1 MIARLHPSASL
12 ELDAA
17 AEWYER
23 RGSELGQDF
32 IEEVRK
38 ALRVIAERPGT
49 FPAWPGLNHT
59 PPIHR
64 FLLSRFP
71 FALPYMVSDERVV
84 VLAVAHLRRRPG
96 YWLRR
101 AWQLPPPR

>member
-1 MIARLHPSASL
+1 MIARLHPSASQ

-23 RGSELGQDF
+23 RGPELGQVF

-38 ALRVIAERPGT
+38 ALRVIAEQPGT
-49 FPAWPGLNHT
+49 FPVWPGVHHT
-59 PPIHR
+59 PPIR
-64 FLLSRFP
+64 RLLLSRFP
-71 FALPYMVSDERVV
+71 FALPYLVSNERVV

-96 YWLRR
+96 YWLTR
-101 AWQLPPPR
+101 ARPFQQRP

>member
-1 MIARLHPSASL
+1 M

-17 AEWYER
+17 ADWYGF
-23 RGSELGQDF
+23 RGPELGQVF

-38 ALRVIAERPGT
+38 ALRVIADQPGT
-49 FPAWPGLNHT
+49 FPVWPGVHHT

-71 FALPYMVSDERVV
+71 FALPYIVANERVV
-84 VLAVAHLRRRPG
+84 VLAVAHIRRRPG
-96 YWLRR
+96 YWLTR
-101 AWQLPPPR
+101 ARPFLRQP